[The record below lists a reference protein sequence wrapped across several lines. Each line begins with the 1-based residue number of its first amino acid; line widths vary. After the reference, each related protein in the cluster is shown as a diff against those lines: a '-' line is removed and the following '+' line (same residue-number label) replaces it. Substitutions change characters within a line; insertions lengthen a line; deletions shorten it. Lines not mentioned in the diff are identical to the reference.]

1 MSKVSNN
8 SPELSQSNINSI
20 IDDFSDD
27 QLMTIAQTSVNW
39 MTGSDPKVDEDGFL
53 MGAGGL
59 KSELGN
65 YKDLQK
71 ACWDKFV
78 TNPQINSHVRDYM
91 GSLTGNGYR
100 AESQIQV
107 IQEKIDE
114 VTDDPRNNL
123 VVRMPQF
130 VARSE
135 IEGELYLSVTLHKD
149 GFVEIDFIDPSLISA
164 GGGSTSGIY
173 YHPDKSMFPLVYR
186 FEKPSANGKGNEV
199 LLLPSINIAHFP
211 EMKKV
216 ALALIKGENS
226 SKLYGADSH
235 KTYSKLGGLKTFVIT
250 WDRGFLTNR
259 NVSHLKT
266 TLVWINHY
274 EALKRWEIDHK
285 KSAGSYLWVASITD
299 AKAYRT
305 WLKLT
310 KEEKQETGLFAKK
323 VPGGTIVL
331 PPGISLECKNPNL
344 SSISGQDTD
353 IMQMVTSG
361 LNRPEDM
368 VNGGSSGGSKA
379 GIQATRGPQSDRT
392 QDQIAYF
399 ERFLR
404 YEFWRSIMLLC
415 SRSGKLKE
423 SFKLKEAVKFED
435 KEPVFKNV
443 TKKAYDLI
451 DFEFPQSEVS
461 DIEGK
466 ARALLGVKHG
476 SVSESLGIPHTDIAK
491 KLGFGSYYKKRL
503 IFSTE
508 EEVFPKT
515 PLAIAID
522 AAEES
527 AASQEPANNPGPLSD
542 PKPGNDDGPEPPKPK
557 LPVKEEP
564 DTSGK
569 AVLTRRKK

>member
-1 MSKVSNN
+1 MEKVSNIT
-8 SPELSQSNINSI
+8 PELSQENINSI
-20 IDDFSDD
+20 IDNLSEE
-27 QLMTIAQTSVNW
+27 QLMSVAQTSVNW
-39 MTGSDPKVDEDGFL
+39 MTGEDPTVDEDGF
-53 MGAGGL
+53 AVGGGEL
-59 KSELGN
+59 KSELSN
-65 YKDLQK
+65 YKGLQK

-78 TNPQINSHVRDYM
+78 SNPQINSHVRDYM
-91 GSLTGNGYR
+91 GSLTGMGFQT
-100 AESQIQV
+100 ESQITE
-107 IQEKIDE
+107 IQDKIDE
-114 VTDDPRNNL
+114 IIEDPRNNL
-123 VVRMPQF
+123 PLRMSQY

-135 IEGELYLSVTLHKD
+135 IEGELFLTLTLHKD
-149 GFVEIDFIDPSLISA
+149 GFVEVDFLDPSLIVA
-164 GGGSTSGIY
+164 GGASSSGIY
-173 YHPDKSMFPLVYR
+173 HHPDKGMFPLVYR
-186 FEKPSANGKGNEV
+186 FERPGADGKSNET
-199 LLLPSINIAHFP
+199 LYLPSINIAHFP
-211 EMKKV
+211 EMKKQAV
-216 ALALIKGENS
+216 ALIKKDATSG
-226 SKLYGADSH
+226 LYGTSSAKQFKDI
-235 KTYSKLGGLKTFVIT
+235 GGLTTFVIT

-266 TLVWINHY
+266 TLVWLNHY
-274 EALKRWEIDHK
+274 ESLKRWEIDHK

-331 PPGISLECKNPNL
+331 PPGIKLECQNPSL
-344 SSISGQDTD
+344 GSISGQDTD

-368 VNGGSSGGSKA
+368 VLGGSMSGSKS

-404 YEFWRSIMLLC
+404 FEFWRSVLLLC
-415 SRSGKLKE
+415 SRSGYLKE
-423 SFKLKEAVKFED
+423 KYKLKEAIEFKNQ
-435 KEPVFKNV
+435 KPVFKDIS
-443 TKKAYDLI
+443 KKGYQLI
-451 DFEFPQSEVS
+451 DFEFPQSEVA

-476 SVSESLGIPHTDIAK
+476 SVAESLGIPHKDIAK

-508 EEVFPKT
+508 EEIFPKT

-522 AAEES
+522 AAEET
-527 AASQEPANNPGPLSD
+527 AASQEPSNTPGKTSA
-542 PKPGNDDGPEPPKPK
+542 PKPGNTEAIGN
-557 LPVKEEP
+557 
-564 DTSGK
+564 S
-569 AVLTRRKK
+569 VLIRRKK